1 MNPYVSTKQWHK
13 KAYVK
18 LERLLDNQ
26 CVNKRDIVPE
36 SISLS
41 SENVW
46 LTVDRKGRV
55 RIDCPPDK

>member
-1 MNPYVSTKQWHK
+1 M
-13 KAYVK
+13 K